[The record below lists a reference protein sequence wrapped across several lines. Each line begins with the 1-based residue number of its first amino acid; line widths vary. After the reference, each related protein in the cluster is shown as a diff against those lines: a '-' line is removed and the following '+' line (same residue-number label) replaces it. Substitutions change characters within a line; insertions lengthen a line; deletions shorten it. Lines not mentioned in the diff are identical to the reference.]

1 MLGNTSV
8 GTLFSD
14 KLTRH
19 INTVNT
25 IKETSQEER
34 IMFYQQMYQ
43 SKRRRQVHHAVIM
56 PLEYTRPD
64 NTPSPG
70 SSLSW

>member
-56 PLEYTRPD
+56 LFAYTRPD

-70 SSLSW
+70 SSLS